1 VATDS
6 RFVPRTS
13 LDDFTAA
20 AAAAA
25 AALGAMQTG
34 GMDEAKLASR
44 YFPFGRPHQASP
56 GYHYLNVKANHVN
69 FGLWLW

>member
-13 LDDFTAA
+13 LDDFTA

-44 YFPFGRPHQASP
+44 YFPFGRPPSGVP
-56 GYHYLNVKANHVN
+56 
-69 FGLWLW
+69 WLPLSKRKS

>member
-20 AAAAA
+20 AAAA
-25 AALGAMQTG
+25 LGAMQTG
-34 GMDEAKLASR
+34 GMDEVKLAS
-44 YFPFGRPHQASP
+44 
-56 GYHYLNVKANHVN
+56 
-69 FGLWLW
+69 